1 MADIVNGSLFDG
13 QELIKAESLVDAQPF
28 SQYKADECVG
38 NTASEM
44 EGTSMCEVLDKIVAE
59 GEARGEARGIEKT
72 KTEMV
77 LNMLREN
84 LSVEMIARI
93 AKLTVEQVMAISKK
107 AAVL

>member
-1 MADIVNGSLFDG
+1 
-13 QELIKAESLVDAQPF
+13 
-28 SQYKADECVG
+28 
-38 NTASEM
+38 
-44 EGTSMCEVLDKIVAE
+44 MCEVLDKIVAE
-59 GEARGEARGIEKT
+59 GEARGIEKT

-107 AAVL
+107 AAVLQPKGCYLWIFQTKLLNG